1 MQMNYLAHGHDLTEH
16 PFVLAGTAAP
26 DWIRACRRRSRLR
39 LERLPAPDE
48 VPARDA
54 ALIRGIRRHFADDVA
69 FHASEAFEEAQRE
82 VGALL
87 RRDHPDLQRAS
98 FLAHILV
105 EILLDAWL
113 MWRDPTLADRYYEA
127 LDTLPLDTVVTSLNA
142 WATEPAV
149 RLASWIE
156 GFRRIQFLRT
166 YRDDGEVVARLE
178 GVARRVQLP
187 GLPPGFHRTVHAAR
201 LWLQPRAPAL
211 LAAAGSASEEA

>member
-1 MQMNYLAHGHDLTEH
+1 MNYLAHGHDVTDNPL
-16 PFVLAGTAAP
+16 VLAGTAAP

-39 LERLPAPDE
+39 LERLPGDLPPAP
-48 VPARDA
+48 A
-54 ALIRGIRRHFADDVA
+54 AVIRGIRKHYADDVS
-69 FHASEAFEEAQRE
+69 FHASAAFEEAQRE
-82 VGALL
+82 VAALVRERHPEV
-87 RRDHPDLQRAS
+87 RRAT

-113 MWRDPTLADRYYEA
+113 MWRDPTLADRYYDA
-127 LDTLPLDTVVTSLNA
+127 LDALELDPLVGWLNT

-149 RLASWIE
+149 RLAAWIE

-201 LWLQPRAPAL
+201 LWIQPRAAGL
-211 LAAAGSASEEA
+211 LAAAESGS